1 MIRVGLEEFLTTGM
15 TRITITITSD
25 MTLKNQEVIKVAPY
39 YRDNFVAIR
48 QSLGDYDTTAM
59 MTMDGLLRP
68 VSKSGEGNLPAMKT
82 YTSVF
87 CPSTGIAISEATG
100 RTPVSYTHLTLPT
113 NREV

>member
-59 MTMDGLLRP
+59 TRIKPSVGLERC
-68 VSKSGEGNLPAMKT
+68 SRHMI
-82 YTSVF
+82 
-87 CPSTGIAISEATG
+87 PSDSRMFASLGGSHKRE
-100 RTPVSYTHLTLPT
+100 TPTRGKQNTTLP
-113 NREV
+113 